1 MGKITNYLLEHK
13 YVTEKVLNAKDPNKN
28 TDEQIAKSLLE
39 DDYITQE
46 QYGRALAAKH
56 NYPFVSVSDYPVNR
70 ATMSLLPEEVCR
82 RYALVPLEKAGDVLT
97 VALSDPSNVV
107 AIDDVRAA
115 TRMTI
120 HPVVAT
126 RDEIMSAIN
135 LHFRADEEMDNITTE
150 LEEVHRLD
158 SPLSNTVHVEDNAPI
173 VRFVNLLITQA
184 IQDRASDIHV
194 EPRENDLLIRFR
206 IDGVLHEVQ
215 TEPKKIQS
223 EIISRIKIMSDM
235 DISERRKPQDGR
247 MTFVAGGEKRDLRVA
262 SLPIVWGEKIV
273 LRILDSRTTNMSFED
288 LGLNA
293 ENLAAYRASVMKP
306 WGMTLVTGPTGSGKT
321 TTLYA
326 SLSVVSGPSVNV
338 ITVEDPVEYR
348 MAGVNQMQVN
358 PKAGLTFANAL
369 RSILRADPNIVMI
382 GEIRDQETAQIAV
395 EAALTGHLVLSTL
408 HTNDAPSAVTRLIE
422 LGVEPF
428 LVASSLDCV
437 MAQRLARRLCEECK
451 VEDNPSATHLRSI
464 GFPVPTSGKLP
475 RLFQPVGCSL
485 CSQTGYRGRIAI
497 QEVMTVSE
505 EIERLILDRASS
517 TEIETQAK
525 SEGMTTLLDDG
536 FSKVATGLTTIEEV
550 LRVVA

>member
-1 MGKITNYLLEHK
+1 
-13 YVTEKVLNAKDPNKN
+13 
-28 TDEQIAKSLLE
+28 
-39 DDYITQE
+39 
-46 QYGRALAAKH
+46 
-56 NYPFVSVSDYPVNR
+56 
-70 ATMSLLPEEVCR
+70 
-82 RYALVPLEKAGDVLT
+82 
-97 VALSDPSNVV
+97 
-107 AIDDVRAA
+107 
-115 TRMTI
+115 
-120 HPVVAT
+120 
-126 RDEIMSAIN
+126 
-135 LHFRADEEMDNITTE
+135 
-150 LEEVHRLD
+150 
-158 SPLSNTVHVEDNAPI
+158 
-173 VRFVNLLITQA
+173 VNLLISQA

-194 EPRENDLLIRFR
+194 EPREHDLLIRFR

-215 TEPKKIQS
+215 TESKKIQA

-247 MTFVAGGEKRDLRVA
+247 MTFSTGGETRDLRVA

-288 LGLNA
+288 LGLSP
-293 ENLAAYRASVMKP
+293 ENLTAYRSSVMKP

-326 SLSVVSGPSVNV
+326 SLGVVSGPSVNV

-348 MAGVNQMQVN
+348 MEGVNQMQVN

-437 MAQRLARRLCEECK
+437 MAQRLARRLCDDCK
-451 VEDNPSATHLRSI
+451 AEVKPDAELLQTLDFPRATAAKPHHI
-464 GFPVPTSGKLP
+464 
-475 RLFQPVGCSL
+475 FQPVGCAH
-485 CSQTGYRGRIAI
+485 CTHTGYRGRLAI

-505 EIERLILDRASS
+505 AMERLILDRASS
-517 TEIETQAK
+517 NEIETLAK
-525 SEGMTTLLDDG
+525 SEGMTTLREDG
-536 FSKVATGLTTIEEV
+536 FSKVAAGLTSIEEV